1 MTKSKSSSGS
11 IHAQA
16 ILALKKNVC
25 KIVGGLL
32 SPLWSTSLLDSFDT
46 ELERRGHRFCRDADD
61 ANVYVRRQ
69 RAGER
74 VMASRTHVL
83 AGKLRLQVNRGQ
95 SAVDRP
101 WKRKLLGYTV
111 THQRAPRLKPALQ
124 SIPRAKARLRQI
136 TH

>member
-1 MTKSKSSSGS
+1 
-11 IHAQA
+11 
-16 ILALKKNVC
+16 
-25 KIVGGLL
+25 
-32 SPLWSTSLLDSFDT
+32 
-46 ELERRGHRFCRDADD
+46 
-61 ANVYVRRQ
+61 
-69 RAGER
+69 
-74 VMASRTHVL
+74 MASRTHVL

-136 TH
+136 THQGRGRDIRPVIREMNQCTR